1 MRIRGT
7 WTVVRVWLWNPA
19 EAVAAPQS
27 TELYVCIVLHMHI
40 SRVSTHDLIQHFI
53 SESFHSNPEAT

>member
-1 MRIRGT
+1 M
-7 WTVVRVWLWNPA
+7 VRVWLWNPA